1 MFKEYLQLVRL
12 PGIFTAFSNVLIGY
26 FFSFS
31 FDSEII
37 FLPFLLTTSG
47 LLFCSGM
54 IFNDYFDYNVDKKQR
69 SFRPLPSGK
78 ISKQNALLLGSIFII
93 SANIFAFLVGFDT
106 LIVSLILSFSILFYN
121 LKLKSIS
128 FFGIF
133 NLSIIRMLNVLLG
146 FSIIGISFEFFQ
158 YLLPIGI
165 FVFGISI
172 LAKNEI
178 KSNLIIYRKLNKIT
192 IAITIAYVSILV
204 INNFQ
209 FESLLLLG
217 LFSFLSVY
225 SLFFKKI
232 QHQITFQLLLI
243 ILLDSILI
251 SFFISAYFSFF
262 VSLLIIPAY
271 IISKKLKSDQT
282 DDPIKNRCISI
293 IWF

>member
-31 FDSEII
+31 FNSEII
-37 FLPFLLTTSG
+37 FLPYLLATSG
-47 LLFCSGM
+47 MLFCSGM
-54 IFNDYFDYNVDKKQR
+54 IFNDYFDYNLDKKER

-78 ISKQNALLLGSIFII
+78 ISKHNALLIGFILIILANI
-93 SANIFAFLVGFDT
+93 SASFLGFDS
-106 LIVSLILSFSILFYN
+106 LIISLILSCIILFYN

-128 FFGIF
+128 FLGIF
-133 NLSIIRMLNVLLG
+133 NLSLIRMLNILLG
-146 FSIIGISFEFFQ
+146 FSIIGISFEFIQ
-158 YLLPIGI
+158 YLLPLGI
-165 FVFGISI
+165 FVVGISI

-178 KSNLIIYRKLNKIT
+178 KSNLVIYKKLNKI
-192 IAITIAYVSILV
+192 IIIITIASVSILV

-209 FESLLLLG
+209 FESLLFLG

-232 QHQITFQLLLI
+232 QNQITVQLLSI

-251 SFFISAYFSFF
+251 SFFVPLQFSIL
-262 VSLLIIPAY
+262 VSLLILPAY
-271 IISKKLKSDQT
+271 VISKKLYLT
-282 DDPIKNRCISI
+282 
-293 IWF
+293 

>member
-31 FDSEII
+31 FNSEII
-37 FLPFLLTTSG
+37 FLPYLLATSG
-47 LLFCSGM
+47 MLFCSGM
-54 IFNDYFDYNVDKKQR
+54 IFNDYFDYNLDKKER

-78 ISKQNALLLGSIFII
+78 ILKHNALLIGFIFLILANI
-93 SANIFAFLVGFDT
+93 SASFLGFDS
-106 LIVSLILSFSILFYN
+106 LIISLILSCIILFYN

-128 FFGIF
+128 FLGIF
-133 NLSIIRMLNVLLG
+133 NLSLIRMLNILLG
-146 FSIIGISFEFFQ
+146 FSIIGISFEFIQ
-158 YLLPIGI
+158 YLLPLGI
-165 FVFGISI
+165 FVVGISI

-178 KSNLIIYRKLNKIT
+178 KSNLVIYKKLNKI
-192 IAITIAYVSILV
+192 IIIITIASVSILV

-209 FESLLLLG
+209 FESLLFLG

-232 QHQITFQLLLI
+232 QNQITVQLLSI

-251 SFFISAYFSFF
+251 SFFVPLEFSIL
-262 VSLLIIPAY
+262 VSLLILPAY
-271 IISKKLKSDQT
+271 VISKKLYLT
-282 DDPIKNRCISI
+282 
-293 IWF
+293 

>member
-31 FDSEII
+31 FNSEII
-37 FLPFLLTTSG
+37 FLPYLLATSG
-47 LLFCSGM
+47 MLFCSGM
-54 IFNDYFDYNVDKKQR
+54 IFNDYFDYNLDKKER

-78 ISKQNALLLGSIFII
+78 ISKHNALLIGFIFLILANI
-93 SANIFAFLVGFDT
+93 SASFLGFDS
-106 LIVSLILSFSILFYN
+106 LIISLILSCIILFYN

-128 FFGIF
+128 FLGLF
-133 NLSIIRMLNVLLG
+133 NLSLIRMLNILLG
-146 FSIIGISFEFFQ
+146 FSIIGISFEFIQ
-158 YLLPIGI
+158 YLLPLGI
-165 FVFGISI
+165 FVVGISI

-178 KSNLIIYRKLNKIT
+178 KSNLVIYKKLNKI
-192 IAITIAYVSILV
+192 IIIITIASVSILV

-209 FESLLLLG
+209 FESLLFLG

-232 QHQITFQLLLI
+232 QNQITVQLLSI

-251 SFFISAYFSFF
+251 SFFVPLEFSIL
-262 VSLLIIPAY
+262 VSLLILPAY
-271 IISKKLKSDQT
+271 VISKKLYVT
-282 DDPIKNRCISI
+282 
-293 IWF
+293 

>member
-31 FDSEII
+31 FNSEII
-37 FLPFLLTTSG
+37 FLPYLLATSG
-47 LLFCSGM
+47 MLFCSGM
-54 IFNDYFDYNVDKKQR
+54 IFNDYFDYNLDKKER

-78 ISKQNALLLGSIFII
+78 ISKHNALLIGFIFLILANI
-93 SANIFAFLVGFDT
+93 SASFLGFDS
-106 LIVSLILSFSILFYN
+106 LIISLILSCIILFYN

-128 FFGIF
+128 FLGIL
-133 NLSIIRMLNVLLG
+133 NLSLIRMLNILLG
-146 FSIIGISFEFFQ
+146 FSIIGISFEFIQ
-158 YLLPIGI
+158 YLFPLGI
-165 FVFGISI
+165 FVVGISV

-178 KSNLIIYRKLNKIT
+178 KSNLVIYKKLNKI
-192 IAITIAYVSILV
+192 IIIITIASVSILV

-209 FESLLLLG
+209 FESLLFLG

-232 QHQITFQLLLI
+232 QNQITVQLLSI

-251 SFFISAYFSFF
+251 SFFVPLEFSIL
-262 VSLLIIPAY
+262 VSLLILPAY
-271 IISKKLKSDQT
+271 VISKKLYLT
-282 DDPIKNRCISI
+282 
-293 IWF
+293 